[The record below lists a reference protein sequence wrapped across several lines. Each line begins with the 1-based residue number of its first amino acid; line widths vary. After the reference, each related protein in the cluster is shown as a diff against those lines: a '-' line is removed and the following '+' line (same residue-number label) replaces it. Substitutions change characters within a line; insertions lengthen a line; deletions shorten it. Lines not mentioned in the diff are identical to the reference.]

1 MSFEK
6 ARDLCHLAQM
16 AGARHQGVSLEEI
29 RETFHV
35 SHRTA
40 QRMVQMLDEVF
51 GPLEV
56 LTGPD
61 RRHRWKLPRENRA
74 APALREDEAL
84 EALDLAIREAQTAE
98 RHRHARALARVRD
111 TLLHRLGPAAAR
123 RAETDAEAVLSAL
136 ETVARPGPRSRIC
149 PKVADAVYDAIKGPY
164 VLRLLYPTA
173 KGGETWREVEPYGVL
188 LGPRSYLVA
197 RVAGET
203 RHFRMDRITQAE
215 CTSRIFAL
223 DENFSLQAH
232 AARSFAAFHNPAEY
246 GPVRWRFSP
255 KAAPIAADYVFHP
268 NQQLSHE
275 ADGSLTVS
283 FEASGWLEMTWFLYQ
298 WGAEVEVLEPAPLRN
313 MVHSW
318 RREFPAL
325 P

>member
-29 RETFHV
+29 RETFGV

-40 QRMVQMLDEVF
+40 QRMVLMLDEVF
-51 GPLEV
+51 GPLEI

-61 RRHRWKLPRENRA
+61 RRHRWKLPRESKA
-74 APALREDEAL
+74 TPALREDEAL
-84 EALDLAIREAQTAE
+84 EALDLAIREARQAD
-98 RHRHARALARVRD
+98 RHRHARALARLRD
-111 TLLHRLGPAAAR
+111 TLLNRLGPAAAR

-136 ETVARPGPRSRIC
+136 ETVARPGPRSRIL
-149 PKVADAVYDAIKGPY
+149 PEVADAVYDAIKGPY
-164 VLRLLYPTA
+164 VLRLLYPSA
-173 KGGETWREVEPYGVL
+173 DGGTSWREVEPYGVL

-197 RVAGET
+197 RIQGET
-203 RHFRMDRITQAE
+203 RHFRMDRIIKAE
-215 CTSRIFAL
+215 CTDQVFAL
-223 DENFSLQAH
+223 DEAFSLQAH
-232 AARSFAAFHNPAEY
+232 AARSFAAFHNPTEY

-255 KAAPIAADYVFHP
+255 RAASIAAEYVFHP
-268 NQQLSHE
+268 SQTLTHE

-283 FEASGWLEMTWFLYQ
+283 FEAAGWLEMTWFLYQ
-298 WGAEVEVLEPAPLRN
+298 WGTHVEVLEPAELRD
-313 MVHSW
+313 MVHTW
-318 RREFPAL
+318 RRDFSAL

>member
-29 RETFHV
+29 QETFRV

-40 QRMVQMLDEVF
+40 QRMVKMLDEVF
-51 GPLEV
+51 GPLDEV
-56 LTGPD
+56 IGPD
-61 RRHRWKLPRENRA
+61 RRHRWKLPRENRTP
-74 APALREDEAL
+74 PALREDEAL
-84 EALDLAIREAQTAE
+84 EALDLAIREAQASD

-111 TLLHRLGPAAAR
+111 TLLNRLGPVAAR

-136 ETVARPGPRSRIC
+136 ETVARPGPRSRIL
-149 PKVADAVYDAIKGPY
+149 PNVADAVYDAIKGPY
-164 VLRLLYPTA
+164 VLRILYPSS
-173 KGGETWREVEPYGVL
+173 GGNTWREVEPYGVL
-188 LGPRSYLVA
+188 LGPRSYLVT

-203 RHFRMDRITQAE
+203 RHFRMDRIVEAE
-215 CTSRIFAL
+215 CTNRIFVL
-223 DENFSLQAH
+223 DDDFSLQAH
-232 AARSFAAFHNPAEY
+232 AARSFAAFHDPSEY

-255 KAAPIAADYVFHP
+255 RAAPIAAEYMFHP
-268 NQQLSHE
+268 NQRLTQE
-275 ADGSLTVS
+275 DDGSLIVS

-298 WGAEVEVLEPAPLRN
+298 WGTDVEVLEPQPLRD
-313 MVHSW
+313 MVHNW
-318 RREFPAL
+318 RREFQAL